1 MIRRFAAVCFALGLA
16 CLVAIPAFAEDIWEV
31 NNHGGGKIVLTS
43 DSCTVDGITYKNFFA
58 ARTWNNSGERAI
70 GCWTIPDDK
79 AGFVRIIWAIDPPL
93 VKDYPVSW
101 FTRVGKEKPQ
111 DDRKRI

>member
-1 MIRRFAAVCFALGLA
+1 MIRRLAGLL
-16 CLVAIPAFAEDIWEV
+16 LVALLITPAFAEDIWEV
-31 NNHGGGKIVLTS
+31 QNHGGGKIVLTS
-43 DSCTVDGITYKNFFA
+43 AICEVEGVKYEKFFQ
-58 ARTWNNSGERAI
+58 ARTWNTQGQSAI
-70 GCWTIPDDK
+70 GCWTIPEDR
-79 AGFVRIIWAIDPPL
+79 AGFIRIIWAVDPPL